1 MAYRTD
7 KWEELYQPHA
17 IYEKCNIDFCQLP
30 EKYDVDIDL
39 ISEEIAKVLLNHEL
53 RGYPRSDGS
62 LFPGYSGI
70 CFKSEPGSNDP
81 LYDGLKSNSL
91 LAMRRRHVNIDENFT
106 VKNEEIWFPYLDDIV
121 NKFNGTVTQIRLIKL
136 DAGCN
141 LGEKQ
146 HIDYPWYKG
155 IRMHIPLTKGI
166 KYEWR
171 VFHKRYFAEY
181 SPHIY
186 FLDTGKPHDARNREN
201 SVDRYIL
208 NVNMIPYTTEI
219 AIHEQ
224 IENQI
229 L

>member
-1 MAYRTD
+1 MTYRTD
-7 KWEELYQPHA
+7 KWEDLYEPNTP
-17 IYEKCNIDFCQLP
+17 YSKCNIDFCQLP
-30 EKYDVDIDL
+30 EKYNVDVDL
-39 ISEEIAKVLLNHEL
+39 ISKEISSIMSEHDL
-53 RGYPRSDGS
+53 RGYPRADGS

-70 CFKSEPGSNDP
+70 CFKSEPESEDP

-91 LAMRRRHVNIDENFT
+91 LNLRHRHNYIDENFT
-106 VKNEEIWFPYLDDIV
+106 VKNDQIWFHYLDEIV
-121 NKFNGTVTQIRLIKL
+121 SKFNGTVTQIRLIKL
-136 DAGCN
+136 DAGHN

-186 FLDTGKPHDARNREN
+186 FLDTGKPHDARNSEN
-201 SVDRYIL
+201 SIDRYLL
-208 NVNMIPYTTEI
+208 NVNMIPNTLDI
-219 AIHEQ
+219 PIHDQ
-224 IENQI
+224 IEQQI